1 MTIDEIKSWIIS
13 LLTRRQRVTLNELL
27 EQAESKGIGR
37 LALFIAINQITQEER
52 DIIAR
57 NPIEITR
64 ISIGN
69 EEIRISLPQEMEK
82 KQITRQRRQH
92 TKSTANIMDVLFKE
106 QQKEEQKQ
114 EQKQQK
120 EEQKQEQ
127 KQQKEEQ
134 KQEQKQQKEEQKQ
147 EQKQQKEEQKQ
158 EQKQQKEEQKQEQ
171 KQQKEEQK
179 QEQKQQ
185 KEEQK
190 QEQKQQK
197 EEQKQEQKQQ
207 KEEQKQE
214 QKQQRLNITLPGF
227 NESDVERGVMAIIQY
242 LNKYWSV
249 GRIRLIDDVHHI
261 TGIPRDA
268 LSRILDA
275 MGKQGL
281 VEIVEPGVVNKTDKT
296 PVIGIKLSEL
306 LN

>member
-147 EQKQQKEEQKQ
+147 EQKQQ
-158 EQKQQKEEQKQEQ
+158 
-171 KQQKEEQK
+171 
-179 QEQKQQ
+179 
-185 KEEQK
+185 
-190 QEQKQQK
+190 
-197 EEQKQEQKQQ
+197 
-207 KEEQKQE
+207 
-214 QKQQRLNITLPGF
+214 RLNITLPGF

>member
-158 EQKQQKEEQKQEQ
+158 EQKQQ
-171 KQQKEEQK
+171 
-179 QEQKQQ
+179 
-185 KEEQK
+185 
-190 QEQKQQK
+190 
-197 EEQKQEQKQQ
+197 
-207 KEEQKQE
+207 
-214 QKQQRLNITLPGF
+214 RLNITLPGF

>member
-82 KQITRQRRQH
+82 KQIARQRRQH

-106 QQKEEQKQ
+106 
-114 EQKQQK
+114 
-120 EEQKQEQ
+120 
-127 KQQKEEQ
+127 
-134 KQEQKQQKEEQKQ
+134 
-147 EQKQQKEEQKQ
+147 
-158 EQKQQKEEQKQEQ
+158 
-171 KQQKEEQK
+171 
-179 QEQKQQ
+179 QQ

>member
-147 EQKQQKEEQKQ
+147 EQKQQK
-158 EQKQQKEEQKQEQ
+158 
-171 KQQKEEQK
+171 
-179 QEQKQQ
+179 
-185 KEEQK
+185 
-190 QEQKQQK
+190 
-197 EEQKQEQKQQ
+197 
-207 KEEQKQE
+207 
-214 QKQQRLNITLPGF
+214 LNITLPGF

>member
-190 QEQKQQK
+190 QEQKQQ
-197 EEQKQEQKQQ
+197 
-207 KEEQKQE
+207 
-214 QKQQRLNITLPGF
+214 RLNITLPGF

>member
-207 KEEQKQE
+207 
-214 QKQQRLNITLPGF
+214 RLNITLPGF

>member
-127 KQQKEEQ
+127 KQQ
-134 KQEQKQQKEEQKQ
+134 
-147 EQKQQKEEQKQ
+147 
-158 EQKQQKEEQKQEQ
+158 
-171 KQQKEEQK
+171 
-179 QEQKQQ
+179 
-185 KEEQK
+185 
-190 QEQKQQK
+190 
-197 EEQKQEQKQQ
+197 
-207 KEEQKQE
+207 
-214 QKQQRLNITLPGF
+214 RLNITLPGF

>member
-69 EEIRISLPQEMEK
+69 EEIRISLPQEMER

-106 QQKEEQKQ
+106 
-114 EQKQQK
+114 
-120 EEQKQEQ
+120 
-127 KQQKEEQ
+127 
-134 KQEQKQQKEEQKQ
+134 
-147 EQKQQKEEQKQ
+147 
-158 EQKQQKEEQKQEQ
+158 
-171 KQQKEEQK
+171 QQKEEQK

>member
-82 KQITRQRRQH
+82 KQIARQRRQH

-106 QQKEEQKQ
+106 
-114 EQKQQK
+114 
-120 EEQKQEQ
+120 
-127 KQQKEEQ
+127 
-134 KQEQKQQKEEQKQ
+134 
-147 EQKQQKEEQKQ
+147 QQKEEQKQ

>member
-13 LLTRRQRVTLNELL
+13 LLTRRQRVALNELL

-106 QQKEEQKQ
+106 E
-114 EQKQQK
+114 
-120 EEQKQEQ
+120 
-127 KQQKEEQ
+127 
-134 KQEQKQQKEEQKQ
+134 
-147 EQKQQKEEQKQ
+147 
-158 EQKQQKEEQKQEQ
+158 
-171 KQQKEEQK
+171 
-179 QEQKQQ
+179 
-185 KEEQK
+185 
-190 QEQKQQK
+190 QK

>member
-82 KQITRQRRQH
+82 KQIARQRRQH

-106 QQKEEQKQ
+106 E
-114 EQKQQK
+114 
-120 EEQKQEQ
+120 
-127 KQQKEEQ
+127 
-134 KQEQKQQKEEQKQ
+134 QKEEQKQ

>member
-134 KQEQKQQKEEQKQ
+134 KQG
-147 EQKQQKEEQKQ
+147 
-158 EQKQQKEEQKQEQ
+158 
-171 KQQKEEQK
+171 
-179 QEQKQQ
+179 
-185 KEEQK
+185 
-190 QEQKQQK
+190 
-197 EEQKQEQKQQ
+197 QKQQ

>member
-82 KQITRQRRQH
+82 KQIARQRRQH

-106 QQKEEQKQ
+106 
-114 EQKQQK
+114 
-120 EEQKQEQ
+120 
-127 KQQKEEQ
+127 
-134 KQEQKQQKEEQKQ
+134 
-147 EQKQQKEEQKQ
+147 
-158 EQKQQKEEQKQEQ
+158 
-171 KQQKEEQK
+171 QQKEEQK

>member
-82 KQITRQRRQH
+82 KQIARQRRQH

-106 QQKEEQKQ
+106 
-114 EQKQQK
+114 
-120 EEQKQEQ
+120 
-127 KQQKEEQ
+127 
-134 KQEQKQQKEEQKQ
+134 
-147 EQKQQKEEQKQ
+147 
-158 EQKQQKEEQKQEQ
+158 
-171 KQQKEEQK
+171 
-179 QEQKQQ
+179 
-185 KEEQK
+185 
-190 QEQKQQK
+190 QQK